1 MPEQQ
6 KIDDIVEATPTS
18 TDRIKKLKEVEKS
31 STSIENDQ
39 NNAVPGI
46 EYEDLESNTK

>member
-18 TDRIKKLKEVEKS
+18 SEKLRKLKEVEKS
-31 STSIENDQ
+31 STSIEDDQ

-46 EYEDLESNTK
+46 EDEDLESNAK